1 MSGKR
6 IYPAIGIA
14 LLAILIVGYEFMTRS
29 VPLPGAIEPSQPVA
43 VEPAVIAPK
52 PIPRDIARLA
62 LPAVGQALA
71 RRVGQSEQNYKPL
84 EPDNAQYSLLGFSC
98 SISLD
103 VTHFRGDMV
112 TLELD
117 APCQMGVPVTVR
129 HEGLF
134 FTVVTSDIGR
144 VTAKMPVLNRQAVF
158 SVEMPD
164 GSTISTEALVQEAN
178 DYDHVAVM
186 WSGDTGLQIHA
197 YEPSGAHVWGNAPQN
212 ISIAIKGRG
221 GYVTRLG
228 STDFPEAKQAEI
240 YSFPRRQIRKSGVV
254 RLALSAAVT
263 PYTCGKNRVA
273 KTLQPG
279 VNGGNTLVDL
289 VLNMPACD
297 SGVRNLVL
305 KNIIRDLKIAQN

>member
-1 MSGKR
+1 M
-6 IYPAIGIA
+6 
-14 LLAILIVGYEFMTRS
+14 AILIAGYEFLTRS
-29 VPLPGAIEPSQPVA
+29 VPLPDTVVSSQPVA
-43 VEPAVIAPK
+43 VEPAVIELK
-52 PIPRDIARLA
+52 PIQRDIARIA

-71 RRVGQSEQNYKPL
+71 RRVGQSEQGYKPL
-84 EPDNAQYSLLGFSC
+84 KPDNAQYSLLGFSC
-98 SISLD
+98 SVSLD
-103 VTHFRGDMV
+103 VAYLRGDLV

-129 HEGLF
+129 HEGVS
-134 FTVVTSDIGR
+134 FTAVTSDIGR
-144 VTAKMPVLNRQAVF
+144 VSVKMPAFNRQAGF

-164 GSTISTEALVQEAN
+164 GSMISTEVFVQEAS

-197 YEPSGAHVWGNAPQN
+197 YEPSGAHVWGNAPQSL
-212 ISIAIKGRG
+212 SIAIKGRG

-240 YSFPRRQIRKSGVV
+240 YSFPRRQMRNTGVV
-254 RLALSAAVT
+254 RLDLSAAVT
-263 PYTCGKNRVA
+263 PQTCGKNLLA

-279 VNGGNTLVDL
+279 VNGGIVLVDL
-289 VLNMPACD
+289 VLNMPVCN

-305 KNIIRDLKIAQN
+305 KNIFRDLKIAQN

>member
-14 LLAILIVGYEFMTRS
+14 LLAVLIAGYEFLTRS
-29 VPLPGAIEPSQPVA
+29 VPIPDTVVSSRPVA
-43 VEPAVIAPK
+43 VEPVVTKPK
-52 PIPRDIARLA
+52 PIPHDIARLA

-71 RRVGQSEQNYKPL
+71 RRVGQSEQSYKPL
-84 EPDNAQYSLLGFSC
+84 KPDNAQYSLLGFSC
-98 SISLD
+98 RVSLD
-103 VTHFRGDMV
+103 VAHLRGDLV

-117 APCQMGVPVTVR
+117 APCQMGVPVIVR
-129 HEGLF
+129 HEGVS
-134 FTVVTSDIGR
+134 FTAVTSDIGR
-144 VTAKMPVLNRQAVF
+144 VTVKMPVFNGQAVF

-197 YEPSGAHVWGNAPQN
+197 YEPFGAHVWSNAPQN

-228 STDFPEAKQAEI
+228 STDFPVAMRAEV
-240 YSFPRRQIRKSGVV
+240 YSFPRRQIRKTGVV
-254 RLALSAAVT
+254 RLDLSAAIT
-263 PYTCGKNRVA
+263 PQTCGKNLLA

-305 KNIIRDLKIAQN
+305 KNIFRDLKIAQN

>member
-14 LLAILIVGYEFMTRS
+14 LLAVLIAGYEFLTRS
-29 VPLPGAIEPSQPVA
+29 VPVPDTVVSPQPVA
-43 VEPAVIAPK
+43 VEPAVIEPK
-52 PIPRDIARLA
+52 PVPRDIARLA

-71 RRVGQSEQNYKPL
+71 RRVGQSEQSYNPVK
-84 EPDNAQYSLLGFSC
+84 PDNAQYSLLGFSC
-98 SISLD
+98 SVSLG
-103 VTHFRGDMV
+103 VTHLRGDMV
-112 TLELD
+112 RLELD

-129 HEGLF
+129 HEGVSF
-134 FTVVTSDIGR
+134 SAVTSDIGR
-144 VTAKMPVLNRQAVF
+144 VSVKMPVFNRQAVF

-164 GSTISTEALVQEAN
+164 GSTIATEVFVQEAS

-197 YEPSGAHVWGNAPQN
+197 YEPSGAHVWGNAPQSL
-212 ISIAIKGRG
+212 SIAIKGRG

-240 YSFPRRQIRKSGVV
+240 YSFPRRQMRKTGVV
-254 RLALSAAVT
+254 RLDLSAAVT
-263 PYTCGKNRVA
+263 PKTCGKNLLA

-297 SGVRNLVL
+297 SGARNLVL
-305 KNIIRDLKIAQN
+305 KNIFRDLKIAQN